1 MRWFVIVNPIS
12 GSGKGL
18 TDIPLITKLLR
29 ESGIVFDMVFTERKY
44 HATELVVGAVNNSY
58 RHIIVVG
65 GDGTLHEVVNG
76 LFIQQKVAPVEV
88 TLAVI
93 AAGTGNDWIR
103 MYGIPPKH
111 TDAIKAIVSG
121 KTFRQDVGR
130 VTYYES
136 KVHQVRYMANM
147 AGMGF
152 DAYVNRQYN
161 NLKEKGIHTSWL
173 YILSMIKAIFKY
185 FSGYYEVIIDGK
197 RAWRGRMF
205 TAAIGIGK
213 YNGGGMRQTPEAIS
227 NDGLFDLTII
237 RRMRNINVL
246 FNIKLLYNGQV
257 YKLPQSKHLRGRNV
271 TVKSKG
277 YATIEVDGEA
287 LGEAPFTFETI
298 PEALTVI
305 VGESFNVN
313 L

>member
-1 MRWFVIVNPIS
+1 MRWFVIVNPVS

-29 ESGIVFDMVFTERKY
+29 ENGIIFDIAFTERKY
-44 HATELVVGAVNNSY
+44 HATELVVGAIKNSY

-65 GDGTLHEVVNG
+65 GDGTMHEVVNG
-76 LFIQQKVAPVEV
+76 LFIQQVIAPVDV

-103 MYGIPPKH
+103 MYGIPPKY
-111 TDAIKAIVSG
+111 TDAIKAIVAG
-121 KTFRQDVGR
+121 KTFRQDVGK

-136 KVHQVRYMANM
+136 RVHQVRYMANM

-152 DAYVNRQYN
+152 DAYVNRHYN
-161 NLKEKGIHTSWL
+161 KLKEKSINTRWL
-173 YILSMIKAIFKY
+173 YVLSMFKAIFKY
-185 FSGYYEVIIDGK
+185 FSKYYEIFIDEK
-197 RAWRGRMF
+197 RVWRGRMF

-237 RRMRNINVL
+237 RRMCNINVL
-246 FNIKLLYNGQV
+246 FNIKRLYNGQI
-257 YKLPQSKHLRGRNV
+257 YKLKQSTHLRGGNIRV
-271 TVKSKG
+271 TSNG

-305 VGESFNVN
+305 VGKSFNVN